1 MPLASE
7 LEEFGLEVEHEHHA
21 LVGSSSSAGASPR
34 RHMGGIGTRL
44 SIPCEEERSI
54 LKSVYRP
61 RFVRPG
67 ILKWA
72 TLILALA
79 IVVFHHL
86 GQESDETEYVEFNL
100 PEVEFCEDDNVEFAK
115 MVPGEESCASYIH
128 GADGHAEHA
137 EHAEEMESRCNT
149 PMEGI
154 PDKNDFKNV
163 EHSGELESRCNTPM
177 EGISDENEFQKLLK
191 HFCRKSCGLC
201 STEDEEEGVSEEVI
215 EAEVA
220 EIAEEIEEKK
230 ELEEETKEA
239 EHQEEAQEEGER
251 DDVNDDGDDDND
263 GDGDGDDNS
272 NGDRPEN
279 KEVDEGDGN
288 EEGDSDEQQEN
299 ENDASSDR
307 EGGGGT
313 NVDVNNVNE
322 VNDQG
327 DNKTVKPAAESN
339 EAIVTPNEGEAA
351 EDVTSAVETDSVNTQ
366 TDSHTEINGEGE
378 AASVTDDT
386 PAETNGK
393 GAATSK
399 NDLVADTEVADAP
412 VQASEK
418 APTAT
423 ENDAVTDTE
432 VARRTGSNLR

>member
-1 MPLASE
+1 MPLSSD

-21 LVGSSSSAGASPR
+21 LVGPSSSGASPR
-34 RHMGGIGTRL
+34 RQMGGIGSRL
-44 SIPCEEERSI
+44 STPSKEQRSI
-54 LKSVYRP
+54 LKSVNYRP
-61 RFVRPG
+61 RYVRPG

-79 IVVFHHL
+79 IVVFRHVEK
-86 GQESDETEYVEFNL
+86 ESDEAEYVEFFL
-100 PEVEFCEDDNVEFAK
+100 PGVELCEDDNVEFAK

-154 PDKNDFKNV
+154 PDKN
-163 EHSGELESRCNTPM
+163 
-177 EGISDENEFQKLLK
+177 EFQKLLK
-191 HFCRKSCGLC
+191 HFCRKTCGLC

-251 DDVNDDGDDDND
+251 DDGNDDIDD
-263 GDGDGDDNS
+263 DGDDNS
-272 NGDRPEN
+272 NGDRPRN

-307 EGGGGT
+307 EGEGGT
-313 NVDVNNVNE
+313 NDDVNNVNE

-351 EDVTSAVETDSVNTQ
+351 EDVTSAAETESVNTQ